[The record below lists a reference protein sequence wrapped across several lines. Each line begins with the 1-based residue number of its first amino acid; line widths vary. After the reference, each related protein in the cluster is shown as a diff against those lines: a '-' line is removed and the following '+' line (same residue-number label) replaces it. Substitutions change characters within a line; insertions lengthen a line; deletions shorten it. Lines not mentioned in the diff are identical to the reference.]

1 MEIVQLDIRGMTCA
15 SCVAHVEK
23 ALKGEHGVDMATVNL
38 ATEKATVSY
47 DPEQGSLETL
57 IESVSRAGYHAAI
70 GRDGTDPEEDDRRR
84 REERVLRRDI
94 TIAAVLT
101 TPLMLAMVA
110 HMASIQALSFL
121 MNPLVQLVLTAP
133 VQFIIGWR
141 FYVAA
146 FRTLRAG
153 APSMDVLVAMGTS
166 AAFAFSVFNGFIAE
180 RLGYESSGLYF
191 EASAVIITLVLL
203 GRYMEAKAKSR
214 TSEAI
219 RKLMGLQPKTA
230 TVERDG
236 STETIPIADVV
247 PGDIVLV
254 RPGDRLPVDG
264 RVVSGSTA
272 IDESMVTGESM
283 PVEKAPGGEVIGGT
297 MNSYGT
303 IRYEAEKVG
312 SESML
317 ARIVAY
323 VEEAQ
328 GSKAPIQQVA
338 DRVAAVFVPAVLGIA
353 ALTFV
358 LWWALAGSV
367 AGGTIAA
374 VAVLVIACPCALGL
388 ATPTA
393 VMVGTGVGAE
403 RGILIRNGGVLEQL
417 GRVTTVALDKTG
429 TITRGVPE
437 VWSIRAGSGAVG
449 GGAGEDDILRIAR
462 SLEEPSEHPL
472 GRAIVRA
479 AEGRGI
485 DAAETPAT
493 DFRAIPGKG
502 VTATIDGVPYM
513 IGTPAFVESSEP
525 TGLGG
530 FAPEIERLQGTGHT
544 VVVLA
549 RRDTQTVLG
558 LIAIADATK
567 DTSREGVALLRDM
580 GIDVVMITGDNR
592 RTARA
597 IAEGVGIDHVEAE
610 VLPDRKADIVRDL
623 QASGGTVAMVGDGVN
638 DAPALATADSG
649 IAMGEGSDIAIE
661 TADVTIMRGDLR
673 EVAAAIQLS
682 RLTMKKIRQ
691 NLFWAFGYNVVLIP
705 VAALGLLNP
714 MFAGA
719 AMAFSSV
726 SVVTNSLRI
735 KKFTGFPRKEIAMNH
750 TIQVDG
756 MMCEHC
762 KASVEKA
769 AQSVPSVRFA
779 RVDLEAGTLSFD
791 TDDTNASDS
800 SAAVAAVA
808 AAVRE
813 AGYEPRL
820 SA

>member
-1 MEIVQLDIRGMTCA
+1 MGIVQLDIQGMTCA

-23 ALKGEHGVDMATVNL
+23 ALRNEHGVDMATVNL

-47 DPEQGSLETL
+47 DPSMGS
-57 IESVSRAGYHAAI
+57 IDAFIASVSKAGYGAAI
-70 GRDGTDPEEDDRRR
+70 GSAGVDEEADARRV
-84 REERVLRRDI
+84 REERILRRDI
-94 TIAAVLT
+94 IVASILT
-101 TPLMLAMVA
+101 APLVLAMFA
-110 HMASIQALSFL
+110 HMASVEALAFL
-121 MNPLVQLVLTAP
+121 QQPLVQLSLAVP
-133 VQFIIGWR
+133 VQFLIGWR

-146 FRTLRAG
+146 FRTVRAG

-166 AAFAFSVFNGFIAE
+166 AAFAFSIFNGFFAA
-180 RLGYESSGLYF
+180 RLGMESSGLYF
-191 EASAVIITLVLL
+191 EASSVIITLVLL
-203 GRYMEAKAKSR
+203 GRYMEAGAKSR
-214 TSEAI
+214 TSDAI

-230 TVERDG
+230 TVERNG
-236 STETIPIADVV
+236 STETLPIADVV

-264 RVVSGSTA
+264 SVLEGSTA
-272 IDESMVTGESM
+272 IDESMVTGESI
-283 PVEKAPGGEVIGGT
+283 PVEKGPGDEVIGGT

-303 IRYEAEKVG
+303 IRYRAEKVG
-312 SESML
+312 ADSML

-338 DRVAAVFVPAVLGIA
+338 DRVAAVFVPVVLVVA
-353 ALTFV
+353 MLTFL
-358 LWWALAGSV
+358 LWWLLVGSV

-403 RGILIRNGGVLEQL
+403 RGILIRNGAVLEQL

-437 VWSIRAGSGAVG
+437 VRAVIAAEGVR
-449 GGAGEDDILRIAR
+449 EDEVLRIAR

-472 GRAIVRA
+472 GGAIVRS
-479 AEGRGI
+479 AEDRAI
-485 DAAETPAT
+485 DAALAA

-502 VTATIDGVPYM
+502 VSATINDVPYI
-513 IGTPAFVESSEP
+513 IGTVEFLRTRGIDPGSLSDDI
-525 TGLGG
+525 
-530 FAPEIERLQGTGHT
+530 ADLQENGNT

-549 RRDTQTVLG
+549 RTDTSLVVG

-567 DTSREGVALLRDM
+567 ETSREGVALLHDL
-580 GIDVVMITGDNR
+580 GIQVVMITGDNQ

-597 IAEGVGIDHVEAE
+597 IADSIGIDQIEAE
-610 VLPDRKADIVRDL
+610 VLPDQKAEIV
-623 QASGGTVAMVGDGVN
+623 ASLRRAGGNVAMVGDGVN
-638 DAPALATADSG
+638 DAPALATADTG

-661 TADVTIMRGDLR
+661 AADVTVMRGDLR
-673 EVAAAIQLS
+673 EVAAAIELS
-682 RLTMKKIRQ
+682 RLTMKKIRR

-705 VAALGLLNP
+705 VAAVGLLNP
-714 MFAGA
+714 MIAGA

-735 KKFTGFPRKEIAMNH
+735 KKFPGFSRKEVEMNYS
-750 TIQVDG
+750 IKVAG
-756 MMCEHC
+756 MNCEHC
-762 KASVEKA
+762 KATVENA
-769 AQSVPSVRFA
+769 ARSIPSVQHA
-779 RVDLEAGTLSFD
+779 EVDLKAGLLSFEAA
-791 TDDTNASDS
+791 DD
-800 SAAVAAVA
+800 AALDAVTT
-808 AAVRE
+808 AVRE
-813 AGYEPRL
+813 AGYEPAA
-820 SA
+820 SV